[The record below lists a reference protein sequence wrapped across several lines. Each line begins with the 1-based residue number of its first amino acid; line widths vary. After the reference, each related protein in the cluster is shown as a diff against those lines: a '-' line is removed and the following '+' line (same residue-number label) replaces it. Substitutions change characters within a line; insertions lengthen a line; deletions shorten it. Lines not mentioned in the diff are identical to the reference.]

1 MQLWD
6 RPSDGTYFYWWSHPA
21 SHHNGSIS
29 RDPVPVWQRT
39 KGMDG
44 SGSNSQRGCHGSCL
58 PQRQHIQPSGAGVA
72 VPSRWHT
79 IYDDDAG
86 MSLNMIVEIKCR
98 SVTHLTITTLFSDSK
113 QCRLCGKVYPH
124 SRMLKQNLLI
134 VRVFC
139 LTIVFSGQVCY
150 PRVCRPKGH
159 NSHESRWEELMYI
172 IIGSHRSSWLY
183 FDGGDSAILH
193 EVEV

>member
-6 RPSDGTYFYWWSHPA
+6 GPSDGTYFYWWSHPA
-21 SHHNGSIS
+21 SHHNGSVS
-29 RDPVPVWQRT
+29 CDPVPMWQ
-39 KGMDG
+39 
-44 SGSNSQRGCHGSCL
+44 SL
-58 PQRQHIQPSGAGVA
+58 P
-72 VPSRWHT
+72 RWHT

-98 SVTHLTITTLFSDSK
+98 SVTHLTITTLSSDSK
-113 QCRLCGKVYPH
+113 QRRLCGKVYPH

-139 LTIVFSGQVCY
+139 LTIVFSGPACY

-159 NSHESRWEELMYI
+159 NSHESRWKEQMYI
-172 IIGSHRSSWLY
+172 IIGSHHSSWMY
-183 FDGGDSAILH
+183 FDCGDSAILH